1 MFPEK
6 TWGEWKKKIEF
17 HYLPLLLTL
26 QIRQPNKK
34 IQACDEIQIPLEI
47 ETLTTKSKW
56 KIKTKQK
63 FLNPYFLENQMSG
76 ERSQSS

>member
-1 MFPEK
+1 M
-6 TWGEWKKKIEF
+6 KKKIWISLF
-17 HYLPLLLTL
+17 TFVTDFA
-26 QIRQPNKK
+26 NKATQQEK
-34 IQACDEIQIPLEI
+34 LIQARDEIQIPLEI